1 MILGKR
7 DLCTGDDG
15 QAEIVHQHSPTIEDG
30 TVVGFGTLNP
40 QGFETMLEDVRGGDL
55 GAREND
61 NLQLWLDRESNL

>member
-30 TVVGFGTLNP
+30 TVVGLGTLNP

-55 GAREND
+55 GA
-61 NLQLWLDRESNL
+61 